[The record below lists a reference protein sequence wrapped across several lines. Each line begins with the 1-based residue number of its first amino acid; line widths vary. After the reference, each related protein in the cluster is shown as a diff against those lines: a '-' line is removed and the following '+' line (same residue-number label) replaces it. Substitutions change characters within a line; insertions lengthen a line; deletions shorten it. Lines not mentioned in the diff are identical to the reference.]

1 MEQEVAQKKPT
12 PGALAVATQEI
23 GHAISSEKLF
33 AVSAHFGVNT
43 DNLDELARIGSESMN
58 RALYEIAKAG
68 VAFMLVQQQ
77 LSEHSDTGFTAWIE
91 QHGMARQRVYEAIR
105 VAKFAAQLPESELAK
120 VLQLGKVKVTLLASI
135 PQDVIDNAAESGSS
149 LIEKADLMTVA
160 ELKAEIKDLKK
171 RENNYEAELERK
183 DSVIKRLSDDKKR
196 TTEFLLRTEEIRE
209 ECMAHQLGVELPL
222 NSLQMLFQEVYAEDA
237 ALPERRLQLEQIW
250 VAAHIAASRAL
261 DVLAFMKDLA
271 SEDEM
276 PTRVM
281 ADHVLQPAE
290 AERWL
295 MDAKVIE
302 NRSAA
307 EAALRQEQRE
317 ASKPRGPGR
326 PKASGSKAGK

>member
-1 MEQEVAQKKPT
+1 
-12 PGALAVATQEI
+12 
-23 GHAISSEKLF
+23 
-33 AVSAHFGVNT
+33 
-43 DNLDELARIGSESMN
+43 
-58 RALYEIAKAG
+58 
-68 VAFMLVQQQ
+68 MLVQQQ

-261 DVLAFMKDLA
+261 DALAFMKDLA

-276 PTRVM
+276 PARVM

-326 PKASGSKAGK
+326 PKASSSKAGK

>member
-1 MEQEVAQKKPT
+1 MAQKKPT
-12 PGALAVATQEI
+12 PGALAVATQEV
-23 GHAISSEKLF
+23 GHAISPEKLF
-33 AVSAHFGVNT
+33 AVSSHFGVNT

-105 VAKFAAQLPESELAK
+105 VAKFAAQLPENELAK

-276 PTRVM
+276 PARVM

-326 PKASGSKAGK
+326 PKASSSKAGK

>member
-1 MEQEVAQKKPT
+1 MAPKKPA
-12 PGALAVATQEI
+12 PSALAVATQEV
-23 GHAISSEKLF
+23 GHAISPEKLF
-33 AVSAHFGVNT
+33 AVSSHFGVNT

-261 DVLAFMKDLA
+261 DALAFMKDLA

-276 PTRVM
+276 PARVM

-326 PKASGSKAGK
+326 PKASSSKAGK